1 MILFYFLPVLNIFRF
16 KLILNNMKKLL
27 VFSLLVATAA
37 IFSYCG
43 SSKKAAGATETKKA
57 ATVYAANVETTVMN
71 KCAPCHIPS
80 KGGRLKALDTYASV
94 RDNIDEIIR
103 RIQLNPTDK
112 GFMPAKNPKLDDA
125 TIAIFKQ
132 WKADGSLEK

>member
-1 MILFYFLPVLNIFRF
+1 
-16 KLILNNMKKLL
+16 MKKLT

-37 IFSYCG
+37 IFSYCS
-43 SSKKAAGATETKKA
+43 SSKKAAKTEAKKVS
-57 ATVYAANVETTVMN
+57 VYAGNVETIVMN

-80 KGGRLKALDTYASV
+80 KGGRVKALDTYAAV

-112 GFMPAKNPKLDDA
+112 GFMPFKNPKLDDA
-125 TIAIFKQ
+125 TISVFTQ
-132 WKADGSLEK
+132 WKADGSVEK